1 MKRERKRIIIT
12 LIGVVLILAGLG
24 WTAYNMWLQSSA
36 GAASEETLTQLSS
49 ILPETSVDL
58 DAVLETIQTD
68 EAVQEPGAETAS
80 GEPSGVPDKENLY
93 DANGEFREHP
103 VVTIDGRDYVGI
115 ITIPSLDIELPVLNE
130 WSYANLRVS
139 PCRMSGSAFTKDL
152 VLLAHN
158 YNTHFGQIKTLDP
171 GDVVIFTDMDGT
183 VFVYEVDEQQI
194 LAPTAVD
201 YVTSSDWDLT
211 MFTCTIGGRTRV
223 VVRLNLMKIIE
234 P

>member
-1 MKRERKRIIIT
+1 MKRKRTLFT
-12 LIGVVLILAGLG
+12 LIGAVLILAGLG

-36 GAASEETLTQLSS
+36 GAASEGAMTQLSS
-49 ILPETSVDL
+49 MIPDTSADL
-58 DAVLETIQTD
+58 EQVLEEIRQD
-68 EAVQEPGAETAS
+68 AETEAS
-80 GEPSGVPDKENLY
+80 SSGSTHGVPAKEVFY
-93 DANGEFREHP
+93 DENGEAKEHP
-103 VVTIDGRDYVGI
+103 VVEIDGRDYVGI

-139 PCRMSGSAFTKDL
+139 PCRMCGSAYTDDL

-158 YNTHFGQIKTLDP
+158 YNTHFGRIKTLEP
-171 GDVVIFTDMDGT
+171 GDIVIFTDMDGA

-194 LAPTAVD
+194 LAPTAVE
-201 YVTSSDWDLT
+201 YVTASDWDLT

-223 VVRLNLMKIIE
+223 VVRLNLLKFIE